1 LNHKATNE
9 AVIKNTSPPAAEN
22 IADNPEKVID
32 FGNIIDYLPQGVR
45 IIDTHCIVK
54 YINPAFEKLSLAKA
68 ADAVG
73 KKCYDVYP
81 SPFCRTPQCRLV
93 KILNGEEPVRA
104 EIERVGPGGSII
116 PCAVDAFPLYDEKQ
130 QLIGIMESF
139 RDITQRKTLEGQ
151 VKEAEDRYKAI
162 VELSGEVGEGII
174 MLEDIGGKEGVIVFA
189 SAQCSQTTGYSNKE
203 LLGKRLFDLVH
214 ISERAQALERHRRKI
229 QGESLPG
236 LYEITIISKNGSLVP
251 VELTSAVTQYKGNP
265 ANVVFLRDIS
275 QRKKLEGQLALERDK
290 ANSYL
295 DIAGVMIIA
304 LDLQCRITLI
314 NQEGC
319 RILGYETGDLI
330 GRSILETCLPPEYKD
345 ETQLV
350 LKMILSG
357 KQNLV
362 EYHENPVVAKNGDI
376 KIIAWRNTV
385 IKDGDGKIIG
395 ILSSGHDITSLRE
408 AEKDLLKYQQSLE
421 ELVEKRTQALEQEIK
436 QRIDFTRALVHEL
449 KTPLTAILSSS
460 EVLVKELAGN
470 PLLPAANNIYKSG
483 VNLDRRITDL
493 LDLAKSEV
501 NVLSVNR
508 RLIYPAKLLK
518 DVKKRITPE
527 IEKKNQQL
535 ITDIPATLSPI
546 LGDKDRLQQVL
557 FNLLVNAI
565 KYNRQNGKVFLKAFE
580 NETDIIF
587 EVTDEGT
594 GISENE
600 QKRLFNPYYRIESDR
615 ERFDGLGLGLALSKS
630 LVEMHG
636 GYIWINSQKGKGSTF
651 TFSVPKIKRKS
662 MQL

>member
-1 LNHKATNE
+1 MAMKLGSYRQE
-9 AVIKNTSPPAAEN
+9 YIKNMP
-22 IADNPEKVID
+22 
-32 FGNIIDYLPQGVR
+32 
-45 IIDTHCIVK
+45 
-54 YINPAFEKLSLAKA
+54 
-68 ADAVG
+68 
-73 KKCYDVYP
+73 
-81 SPFCRTPQCRLV
+81 
-93 KILNGEEPVRA
+93 
-104 EIERVGPGGSII
+104 
-116 PCAVDAFPLYDEKQ
+116 
-130 QLIGIMESF
+130 
-139 RDITQRKTLEGQ
+139 
-151 VKEAEDRYKAI
+151 
-162 VELSGEVGEGII
+162 
-174 MLEDIGGKEGVIVFA
+174 
-189 SAQCSQTTGYSNKE
+189 
-203 LLGKRLFDLVH
+203 
-214 ISERAQALERHRRKI
+214 
-229 QGESLPG
+229 
-236 LYEITIISKNGSLVP
+236 
-251 VELTSAVTQYKGNP
+251 
-265 ANVVFLRDIS
+265 
-275 QRKKLEGQLALERDK
+275 
-290 ANSYL
+290 
-295 DIAGVMIIA
+295 
-304 LDLQCRITLI
+304 
-314 NQEGC
+314 
-319 RILGYETGDLI
+319 
-330 GRSILETCLPPEYKD
+330 PPEYKD
-345 ETQLV
+345 EAQLV

-376 KIIAWRNTV
+376 KIIAWRNTA
-385 IKDGDGKIIG
+385 IKNSDGKIIS

-508 RLIYPAKLLK
+508 RLICPAKLLK
-518 DVKKRITPE
+518 DIKKRITPE
-527 IEKKNQQL
+527 IEKRNQQL
-535 ITDIPATLSPI
+535 ITDIPVTLSPI

-580 NETDIIF
+580 NETDVIF

-636 GYIWINSQKGKGSTF
+636 GRIWISSQKGKGSTF
-651 TFSVPKIKRKS
+651 TFSVPKIKREGA
-662 MQL
+662 QP